1 MGLCFT
7 MLLPRLPMASKVT
20 FVGTLRD
27 AHSLAHELVVS
38 PPLAPTH
45 DMLSWGGRTPLVPKA
60 IPSPHMLRPQPDHPR
75 IPSSPAQLLPFPNPH
90 SHWVRSLLW
99 APSMRLGFP
108 ITALTLSTV
117 TVG

>member
-60 IPSPHMLRPQPDHPR
+60 IPPLTCCAHSQSTLKFPLHLLNSYPPQTPT
-75 IPSSPAQLLPFPNPH
+75 PSGLGASSGLPP
-90 SHWVRSLLW
+90 
-99 APSMRLGFP
+99 
-108 ITALTLSTV
+108 
-117 TVG
+117 